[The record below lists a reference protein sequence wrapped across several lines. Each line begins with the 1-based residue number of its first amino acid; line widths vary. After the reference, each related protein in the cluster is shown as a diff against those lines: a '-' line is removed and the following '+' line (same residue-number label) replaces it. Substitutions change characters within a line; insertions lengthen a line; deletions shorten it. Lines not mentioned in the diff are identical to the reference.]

1 MAAMPLIPL
10 FPLEVVLFP
19 EAPLPLHI
27 FEPRYKEMIGEC
39 LERKQAFGV
48 VRAEQDDFA
57 RIGCT
62 AEILQV
68 SKRYDDGRLD
78 ILTVGWQR
86 FEVTTVN
93 SQRDFLQG
101 EVEFFDDDE
110 QEPGSAEQRHSAVRL
125 QQELISLAGEKLDE
139 IDSRHEQLSFVLAGG
154 LPLDADFKQALLA
167 MRSEGGRLK
176 TLIAYYEALL
186 PKLRHTLRARS
197 RAGGNGHV
205 G

>member
-1 MAAMPLIPL
+1 MAGMPLIPL

-39 LERKQAFGV
+39 LERKQRFGV
-48 VRAEQDDFA
+48 VRAEGGDFA
-57 RIGCT
+57 PIGCT
-62 AEILQV
+62 AEILLV
-68 SKRYDDGRLD
+68 TKRYDDGRLD
-78 ILTVGWQR
+78 ILTIGRQR
-86 FEVTTVN
+86 FEITTVN

-101 EVEFFDDDE
+101 EVEFFDDESQDR
-110 QEPGSAEQRHSAVRL
+110 GSAEQRRSAIKL
-125 QQELISLAGEKLDE
+125 QQELMSLAGEKLDE
-139 IDSRHEQLSFVLAGG
+139 IDSEHEQLSFVLAGS

-167 MRSEGGRLK
+167 IRSEGERLK

-205 G
+205 S